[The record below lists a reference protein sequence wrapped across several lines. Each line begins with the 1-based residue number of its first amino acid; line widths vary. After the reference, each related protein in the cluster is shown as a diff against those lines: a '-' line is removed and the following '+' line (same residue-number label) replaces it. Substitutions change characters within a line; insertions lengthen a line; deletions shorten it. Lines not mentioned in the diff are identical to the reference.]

1 MKLSVITVVY
11 NNDKTISE
19 AINSVLSQNYDEIE
33 YIIIDGAS
41 RDNTLTIIKEYQ
53 SRISKFVSEPD
64 TGLYDAMNKG
74 VRLATGDV
82 IGILNSDDIY
92 QDRNVISDIMYQ
104 FNSDEKVDLV
114 YGDLVYVKQ
123 DDTNKIVR
131 NWRSNKYYPNFFED
145 GNVPPHPSLFVK
157 TEVYKESGLFNL
169 DFKLAADYEFMLRIF
184 KKHSFKSKYINRI
197 IIRMRLGGA
206 TNQSFRNIWRQ
217 NVEILRAWNTNELRV
232 PFLLMPLRLFKRIIQ
247 FIY

>member
-64 TGLYDAMNKG
+64 TGLYDSMNKG